1 MVIDTEF
8 AIKLTKNIL
17 REFQEP
23 SCRKVTPI
31 IAGLVINVLPDW
43 QRRELEDIQAMKE
56 ASRIFLQT
64 KLLVKSAGGR
74 HESGTYHQWQVSKMP
89 DKVCVV

>member
-17 REFQEP
+17 NEFQEP

-31 IAGLVINVLPDW
+31 IAGLVANVLPDW
-43 QRRELEDIQAMKE
+43 QQRELEDIQAMRE
-56 ASRIFLQT
+56 VNRLFSQA
-64 KLLVKSAGGR
+64 KLLLKSAGGR
-74 HESGTYHQWQVSKMP
+74 YEPGRYHQRQVPEMP

>member
-8 AIKLTKNIL
+8 ATKLTKNIL
-17 REFQEP
+17 KEFQEP
-23 SCRKVTPI
+23 SCRKETPI
-31 IAGLVINVLPDW
+31 ISGLVADVLPGW
-43 QRRELEDIQAMKE
+43 QQRELEDIQAMRE
-56 ASRIFLQT
+56 ASRLFSQT

-74 HESGTYHQWQVSKMP
+74 YEPGRYNQRQVPEMP